1 MALKIKGEVRLL
13 GYIDVWSYVNKSRL
27 DVVIPYDEN
36 ALWTVEAMRN
46 IQDFLIKL
54 LEVMKEEF

>member
-1 MALKIKGEVRLL
+1 MELCKQESSGCL
-13 GYIDVWSYVNKSRL
+13 
-27 DVVIPYDEN
+27 VIPYDEN
-36 ALWTVEAMRN
+36 VLWTVEAMRN